1 MTHFE
6 YRAVPAPERTEKVK
20 GLRTTSERFAH
31 ALTGVLNDM
40 ARDGWEFL
48 RAETLPC
55 EERSGLLRRARV
67 SEQHML
73 VFRRAAAA
81 SDAAAGAAAQFVA
94 PRAESPRPAPPLA
107 AGRGGHEE
115 PLLSRRASG
124 GEEPP
129 PRG

>member
-1 MTHFE
+1 MTQFE
-6 YRAVPAPERTEKVK
+6 YKAVPAPERTEKVK
-20 GLRTTSERFAH
+20 GLRTTSERFANS
-31 ALTGVLNDM
+31 LTGVLNDM

-73 VFRRAAAA
+73 VFRRALAR
-81 SDAAAGAAAQFVA
+81 SDAAQGTAAQLVA
-94 PRAESPRPAPPLA
+94 PRTEAARPASPLA

-115 PLLSRRASG
+115 PLLSRRAG
-124 GEEPP
+124 GNDEPP
-129 PRG
+129 QRG